1 MGSQHVKDEVQP
13 PVGDLRPSSFSLH
26 PCLRPIAERDPRDIF
41 AALADGA
48 TALRWLA
55 REVAYD
61 ANRFANQGARD
72 RMAVNAHARYERQ
85 RAHALLLDILADELA
100 LVNARAQLNAAAA
113 IVTPDEAHT

>member
-1 MGSQHVKDEVQP
+1 M
-13 PVGDLRPSSFSLH
+13 H

-61 ANRFANQGARD
+61 ANRFVNQGDRD
-72 RMAVNAHARYERQ
+72 RVAVNAHARYERQ

-100 LVNARAQLNAAAA
+100 LVQAQARLNAAAHSL
-113 IVTPDEAHT
+113 TPDEEHT